1 MPNPGMST
9 TGNAQV
15 CMYFSVAVLHSLR
28 HPTNDTTDH
37 EYQSKSCLYF
47 GLIVVTDMS
56 AAMQE
61 RGDGTWTCVL
71 CASDGPGKQLSCEA
85 KCRACDAC
93 YFKEN
98 ARDRAGDTAHKCCRT
113 AEEFRSALEPGHQVV
128 SLPDMGLGR
137 ERWTELGKTWQLGGL
152 FSAASHEAL
161 NELWQNLRKE
171 QRSDQGGV

>member
-71 CASDGPGKQLSCEA
+71 CASMAQVNSCHV
-85 KCRACDAC
+85 RQS
-93 YFKEN
+93 
-98 ARDRAGDTAHKCCRT
+98 
-113 AEEFRSALEPGHQVV
+113 AEHVMPATLKR
-128 SLPDMGLGR
+128 MLG
-137 ERWTELGKTWQLGGL
+137 TELGILHT
-152 FSAASHEAL
+152 SAAE
-161 NELWQNLRKE
+161 QLR
-171 QRSDQGGV
+171 SSAAPWSQGTK